1 MLNLNQFTPTN
12 ARLRESEH
20 NANVRPILDWK
31 FIRKTQI
38 VVPKTANTTRN
49 SPDRMMSK
57 SKNELKFPLGMPIK
71 YTRNAI
77 TKISAIRSI
86 IRAEKTIE
94 IQLEFELVK

>member
-12 ARLRESEH
+12 ARRKESEH

-31 FIRKTQI
+31 FIRNTQI
-38 VVPKTANTTRN
+38 LVPKTANITRN
-49 SPDRMMSK
+49 NPDRMISK
-57 SKNELKFPLGMPIK
+57 SKNELKFPLGMSME
-71 YTRNAI
+71 YTRNAS

-86 IRAEKTIE
+86 IKTEKTIE